1 MIFLPVC
8 LLLTN
13 HETLYNIN
21 IVLSFHPPGDKSLPF
36 LQSMVC
42 DLKTSPFSDK

>member
-21 IVLSFHPPGDKSLPF
+21 IVLSFHPPGELITTLF
-36 LQSMVC
+36 TVNGL
-42 DLKTSPFSDK
+42 

>member
-1 MIFLPVC
+1 MIFFPVC

-21 IVLSFHPPGDKSLPF
+21 IVLSFHPPGKPITTLF
-36 LQSMVC
+36 TNNGL
-42 DLKTSPFSDK
+42 

>member
-1 MIFLPVC
+1 MIFFPVF

-21 IVLSFHPPGDKSLPF
+21 IVLIFHPPGEPITTLF
-36 LQSMVC
+36 TINGL
-42 DLKTSPFSDK
+42 

>member
-1 MIFLPVC
+1 MIFFPVC

-21 IVLSFHPPGDKSLPF
+21 IVLSFQSPGEPITTPF
-36 LQSMVC
+36 TTNGL
-42 DLKTSPFSDK
+42 

>member
-1 MIFLPVC
+1 MIFFPVC

-21 IVLSFHPPGDKSLPF
+21 IVLSFHPPGEQITTLF
-36 LQSMVC
+36 TNNGL
-42 DLKTSPFSDK
+42 

>member
-1 MIFLPVC
+1 MIFFPVS

-21 IVLSFHPPGDKSLPF
+21 IVLSFHQPGEPITTLF
-36 LQSMVC
+36 TINGL
-42 DLKTSPFSDK
+42 

>member
-1 MIFLPVC
+1 MIFFPVC

-21 IVLSFHPPGDKSLPF
+21 IVRSFHPPYEAITTPF
-36 LQSMVC
+36 TINGL
-42 DLKTSPFSDK
+42 

>member
-1 MIFLPVC
+1 MIFFPEC

-21 IVLSFHPPGDKSLPF
+21 IVLRFHQPGKPITTLF
-36 LQSMVC
+36 TINGL
-42 DLKTSPFSDK
+42 

>member
-1 MIFLPVC
+1 MIFFPVC

-21 IVLSFHPPGDKSLPF
+21 IVLSYHQPGKPITTLFTINGLLPK
-36 LQSMVC
+36 
-42 DLKTSPFSDK
+42 DLTLLR

>member
-1 MIFLPVC
+1 MIFFPVC

-21 IVLSFHPPGDKSLPF
+21 IVLRFHPHCEPITTAFTID
-36 LQSMVC
+36 
-42 DLKTSPFSDK
+42 DL